1 MRTNNFTTVTYNGD
15 AELLDAWQK
24 AGDVTDV
31 PKMSYSGNDNFHS
44 TSSRHLYD
52 GTFARLKDITLGYE
66 VPSKYLEGTGFDG
79 VTFTVRG
86 TNLYTWVK
94 DSGLKLDPEVGNK
107 NNTMGYTT
115 LTTPPVKSVVFG
127 VNLKF

>member
-1 MRTNNFTTVTYNGD
+1 M
-15 AELLDAWQK
+15 AK

-31 PKMSYSGNDNFHS
+31 PKITYSGADNFHDV
-44 TSSRHLYD
+44 SSRHLYD

-79 VTFTVRG
+79 VTFTLRG

-107 NNTMGYTT
+107 RQYNGIYYPYSSTC
-115 LTTPPVKSVVFG
+115 KICSFWC
-127 VNLKF
+127 KFKILNK